1 MFYLQ
6 SFFVTRETNKEKKKV
21 IRPGLEPRTVCFQLQ
36 ERYLLSYTAT
46 RPRLFQFF
54 DSLI

>member
-6 SFFVTRETNKEKKKV
+6 SFFVTRETNKEKKKSDLS
-21 IRPGLEPRTVCFQLQ
+21 GTRTQD
-36 ERYLLSYTAT
+36 LLSYTAT
-46 RPRLFQFF
+46 RPKLFHFF